1 MTAASERAGAVVEQL
16 LQTRFQ
22 PGDMVRYL
30 GGPREAGVCLI
41 PGTLGSV
48 VTGPV
53 ARRLRPGGPRRPA
66 CQVLFGYR
74 TVWIP
79 VERLEAEWNS

>member
-1 MTAASERAGAVVEQL
+1 VTQL
-16 LQTRFQ
+16 LEARFR
-22 PGDMVRYL
+22 PGDTVRYV
-30 GGPREAGVCLI
+30 GRPREAGVCLI

-53 ARRLRPGGPRRPA
+53 ARRLSPGGPRWLA

-74 TVWIP
+74 AVWIP